1 MQRLILICVL
11 AMVAPL
17 AAAED
22 AVTRLSDLL
31 ASARTVEAKFE
42 QTVAGANG
50 VVSQRASGVMAVARP
65 HLFRWDVRQP
75 FAQLIVAD
83 GRQVWVYD
91 PDLAQAV
98 VRPFDRQLA
107 DTPALLFSG
116 DAKKIGERYTVTLLD
131 EQAKNVRFQL
141 KPHDTDALFEALTV
155 GFRNGRLSDMALV
168 DSLGQTTTI
177 RFFDVAVN
185 GSIPPTRFQFT
196 PPAGVD
202 VIREGN

>member
-1 MQRLILICVL
+1 MQRLILNCVL
-11 AMVAPL
+11 AIAAPL

-22 AVTRLSDLL
+22 TVTRLSGLL

-42 QTVAGANG
+42 QTVAAANG
-50 VVSQRASGVMAVARP
+50 TAGQRASGVMTVARP
-65 HLFRWDVRQP
+65 HLFRWEVRQP
-75 FAQLIVAD
+75 FEQLIVAD
-83 GRQVWVYD
+83 GKQVWVYD

-98 VRPFDRQLA
+98 VRPFDRQLS

-131 EQAKNVRFQL
+131 GQAGNSRFQL
-141 KPHDTDALFEALTV
+141 KPGDTDALFETLTV
-155 GFRNGRLSDMALV
+155 GFRNGKLADMTLL

-177 RFFDVAVN
+177 RFSDVAVN
-185 GSIPPTRFQFT
+185 GTVAPARFQFT